1 MFFVGLICPHRDL
14 NPGHKLERLG
24 SLTGLDDRGL
34 KGYLHTNKDARI
46 FKFVLFQQIAIQ
58 YLF

>member
-1 MFFVGLICPHRDL
+1 
-14 NPGHKLERLG
+14 
-24 SLTGLDDRGL
+24 
-34 KGYLHTNKDARI
+34 LHTNKDARI